1 MQISMA
7 GIRGPLLV
15 LTGAL
20 CFSTSGFLQALAPE
34 GATPYVVAG
43 CRMLLGAFSLYL
55 FLKWRRVGISFRGW
69 SWRYILIYALA
80 LWLYQISFFN
90 SVLLVGVAVGTVVSI
105 GVTPFFFFFF

>member
-69 SWRYILIYALA
+69 SWRYILDRK
-80 LWLYQISFFN
+80 
-90 SVLLVGVAVGTVVSI
+90 SVV
-105 GVTPFFFFFF
+105 